1 MTVLTTNS
9 SVILDLD
16 GPIATIRFNRP
27 QSLNALDLDGFQAF
41 GDAVARLGEHECLR
55 LVVIRGEGKAF
66 MVGADLATVA
76 GELDTAAET
85 VTAMIDAL
93 HPAIVALGQLPVP
106 VIAAVRG
113 AVAGAGL
120 SLMMGCDFTVADE
133 NTRFSLAYSRIGASL
148 DGGGSWM
155 LPRIVG
161 RRKALEIALLADPF
175 DAATALRLDLVN
187 EVAAHDEFEAVLD
200 RWCDR
205 LANGPTH
212 SYGRIK
218 ALLAASST
226 NDFATQLDVER
237 AAFASCA
244 ATEDFREGVTAF
256 VEKRP
261 ARFRGR

>member
-1 MTVLTTNS
+1 MNTLSTNPP
-9 SVILDLD
+9 VILDLD
-16 GPIATIRFNRP
+16 GPVATIRFNRP
-27 QSLNALDLDGFQAF
+27 QSLNALDLDGFRAF
-41 GDAVARLGEHECLR
+41 GDAVARLGEYEGLR
-55 LVVIRGEGKAF
+55 AVVIRGEGKAF
-66 MVGADLATVA
+66 MVGADLTAVTA
-76 GELDTAAET
+76 DIDHAAET
-85 VTAMIDAL
+85 VGAMIDVL
-93 HPAIVALGQLPVP
+93 HPAIIALGQLPVP
-106 VIAAVRG
+106 VIAAAQG

-161 RRKALEIALLADPF
+161 RRKALQIALLADPF
-175 DAATALRLDLVN
+175 DAATALRLDLVD
-187 EVAAHDEFEAVLD
+187 EVAPHDEFEAVLG

-226 NDFATQLDVER
+226 NDLPTQLDAER
-237 AAFASCA
+237 AAFLSCA
-244 ATEDFREGVTAF
+244 GTDDFREGVTAF

-261 ARFRGR
+261 AQFQGR